1 MITAIEAIARAA
13 RARGQREAGASS
25 EEKDD
30 CGGRGG

>member
-1 MITAIEAIARAA
+1 LMIARIEAIARVARAA

-30 CGGRGG
+30 